1 MKRLRG
7 LRDLIVAGRKVDDI
21 ALKMGKS
28 KEAIFKKIER
38 LGLRVVQQNWTTA
51 SKDKM
56 MPNLS
61 SFVIRPGWLAP
72 TE

>member
-21 ALKMGKS
+21 ALRMGKS

-38 LGLRVVQQNWTTA
+38 LGLRVVQQKNNGATT

-56 MPNLS
+56 MPNLLLLL
-61 SFVIRPGWLAP
+61 G
-72 TE
+72 